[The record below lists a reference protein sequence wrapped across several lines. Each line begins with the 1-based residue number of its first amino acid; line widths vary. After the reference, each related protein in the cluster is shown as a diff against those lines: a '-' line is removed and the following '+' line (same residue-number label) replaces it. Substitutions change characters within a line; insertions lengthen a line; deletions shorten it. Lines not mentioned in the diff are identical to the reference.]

1 MRNHEL
7 SKAEATATADQI
19 WAICQSKCSWFEQF
33 VRANAGDLNNLSEQM
48 QVIWAICQSKCRW
61 FEQFVRANAG
71 DLRNLSEKMQYVTF
85 QVPSPTLGI
94 LAPVFK
100 DAEKS
105 AILKV
110 NTKSV
115 TI

>member
-1 MRNHEL
+1 MTI
-7 SKAEATATADQI
+7 AA
-19 WAICQSKCSWFEQF
+19 CQVITSLGRHLGIREGLG
-33 VRANAGDLNNLSEQM
+33 RANA
-48 QVIWAICQSKCRW
+48 C
-61 FEQFVRANAG
+61 